1 MKAIRINNIND
12 LLNAVYATMKK
23 FGGQHLWWRGQAHEE
38 WDLLP
43 QLYQKGFTANESDLS
58 HLFLSKAKVRHS
70 KCPKSDDYY
79 SWLLLMQHNGLPTR
93 LLNWSESILVATY
106 FAVSEKKYMEQAGA
120 LWGMDPTLLNQH
132 QINRKGILVHQ
143 NDEVKNLFDQAFL
156 SSDGDGKD
164 QRTLAVLTDQLDVKQ
179 VVQYS
184 AFTIHG
190 TDCAINRFMGWEK
203 FLVKYEIPITAKSGL
218 LQALD
223 LLGIKKSFLFPD
235 LEHLADDLQRV
246 EFV

>member
-23 FGGQHLWWRGQAHEE
+23 FGGQHLWWRGQSQEAWE
-38 WDLLP
+38 LLP
-43 QLYQKGFTANESDLS
+43 QLYQRGFGANERNLS
-58 HLFLSKAKVRHS
+58 HLFQSKAKVRHS
-70 KCPKSDDYY
+70 ECPSPEDYC
-79 SWLLLMQHNGLPTR
+79 SWLVLMQHNGLPTR

-106 FAVSEKKYMEQAGA
+106 FAVSEKKYSDEPGA
-120 LWGMDPTLLNQH
+120 LWGLDPTLLNEN
-132 QINRKGILVHQ
+132 QIQRKGILVHQ
-143 NDEVKNLFDQAFL
+143 NEEVRRLFDDAFVSFNGENNAQL
-156 SSDGDGKD
+156 
-164 QRTLAVLTDQLDVKQ
+164 TLAVLTDQIDVRQ

-190 TDCAINRFMGWEK
+190 TECAINRFRGSER
-203 FLVKYEIPITAKSGL
+203 FLVKYEIPPAAKAGL
-218 LQALD
+218 FQALE

-235 LEHLADDLQRV
+235 LEHLADDLQQV